1 MKQLFFFIVL
11 AGAGLGPALAQ
22 QEKAAPDE
30 MASRYKATKPYKA
43 TKEFLYAGTFSE
55 RGSKGLY
62 VLEFDRTHQS
72 LKEIQ
77 VFSGGKDPNFVAL
90 HPGGHFL
97 YAVFSEGVEKKAAGT
112 GRRMGSVSSFSIDPL
127 TGALT
132 RINEQ
137 SSEGG
142 GPAHVSVDPKG
153 RFVYVSNYGGGNF
166 AVYPIKEDGSL
177 GAPSDVIKDQGSGP
191 MPEQEGPHVHC
202 VIPSADGR
210 YIYSSDLG
218 IDEILIYKVTDS
230 GKMLPAEVP
239 YVKSPPG
246 AGPRHFAIDRDGR
259 FAFSAEE
266 FHSTI
271 TSYRVDPSNGALVA
285 MEHLD
290 MLPKERKPR
299 NSDTDIHLSPD
310 GKFLYASNSGAKGL
324 AVFSIDSLT
333 GKLQRVEDV
342 YTEGLFPRNFCLD
355 KSGAYVFVANRDTD
369 NIAVFKRNSRTGRLS
384 FTGQT
389 IKVPMVVS
397 LQHLANA
404 GR

>member
-11 AGAGLGPALAQ
+11 AGTGAGSVLAQ
-22 QEKAAPDE
+22 
-30 MASRYKATKPYKA
+30 
-43 TKEFLYAGTFSE
+43 EFIYAGTFSG

-62 VLEFDRTHQS
+62 VLEFDRVHES
-72 LKEIQ
+72 LKETQ
-77 VFSGGKDPNFVAL
+77 VFTGGKDPNFLAL

-97 YAVFSEGVEKKAAGT
+97 YAVFSEGPKKG
-112 GRRMGSVSSFSIDPL
+112 MGSVLSFSIDQSTGSL
-127 TGALT
+127 TM
-132 RINEQ
+132 INER
-137 SSEGG
+137 SSEGR

-153 RFVYVSNYGGGNF
+153 RFVYVANYGGGNF

-177 GAPSDVIKDQGSGP
+177 GVPSDVIQDQGSGP
-191 MPEQEGPHVHC
+191 MPEQKGPHVHC

-218 IDEILIYKVTDS
+218 IDEILIYTVTDS
-230 GKMLPAEVP
+230 GKMLPAEIP

-271 TSYRVDPSNGALVA
+271 SSYRVDRTNGSLVA

-290 MLPKERKPR
+290 MLPKERLPR
-299 NSDTDIHLSPD
+299 NSDTDIHISPD

-333 GKLQRVEDV
+333 GKLRRIEDV
-342 YTEGLFPRNFCLD
+342 YTEGVFPRNFCID
-355 KSGAYVFVANRDTD
+355 KSGGY
-369 NIAVFKRNSRTGRLS
+369 RLS
-384 FTGQT
+384 
-389 IKVPMVVS
+389 
-397 LQHLANA
+397 
-404 GR
+404 